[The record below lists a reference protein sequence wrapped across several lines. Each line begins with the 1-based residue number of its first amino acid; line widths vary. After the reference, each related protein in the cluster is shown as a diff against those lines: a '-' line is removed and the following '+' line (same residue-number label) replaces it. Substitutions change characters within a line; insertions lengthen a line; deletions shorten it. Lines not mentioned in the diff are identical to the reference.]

1 MGTSTGTRNFGIR
14 RFTNLVR
21 ESRYRAPAAT
31 ELRLGIAV
39 EPDPGN
45 SDDPQTVR
53 EVAAGGSIDNTLG
66 GAGILG
72 LVGILWYEHDSQT
85 YEGAAAGNLLQDYD
99 TAPAGRMV
107 QVLHGAGAKVW
118 FRNTELDTTEPGLNF
133 PASRAA
139 VTMVT
144 NLGPDGTGDLASDVL
159 LAWDDSVSEFA
170 VTAVAVEAICRTT
183 YVDNDLGVCDAE
195 LLI

>member
-1 MGTSTGTRNFGIR
+1 MGTSTGTRNFGVR
-14 RFTNLVR
+14 RFTNLIR
-21 ESRYRAPAAT
+21 ESRFRAPAAT
-31 ELRLGIAV
+31 ALRLGIAV
-39 EPDPGN
+39 EPDPA
-45 SDDPQTVR
+45 STADPQEVR
-53 EVAAGGSIDNTLG
+53 EVAAGGTIDNTLG

-72 LVGILWYEHDSQT
+72 LVGILWYEHDAQT

-107 QVLHGAGAKVW
+107 QVLRGVGAKVW

-139 VTMVT
+139 VTMVA
-144 NLGPDGTGDLASDVL
+144 NLGADGTGDLGMDVP
-159 LAWDDSVSEFA
+159 LAWDDGNSYYA
-170 VTAVAVEAICRTT
+170 VTAVMAEAICRTT
-183 YVDNDLGVCDAE
+183 YTDNALGVCDAE

>member
-21 ESRYRAPAAT
+21 ESRFRAPAAT
-31 ELRLGIAV
+31 ELKLGIAV
-39 EPDPGN
+39 EPDPG
-45 SDDPQTVR
+45 SSADPQEIR
-53 EVAAGGSIDNTLG
+53 EVAAGGAIDNTLG

-72 LVGILWYEHDSQT
+72 LVGMLWYEHDSQT

-107 QVLHGAGAKVW
+107 QVLRGAGAKVW

-139 VTMVT
+139 VTMVAE
-144 NLGPDGTGDLASDVL
+144 LGAHGAGDLGVDVL
-159 LAWDDSVSEFA
+159 LAWDDANSYYAE
-170 VTAVAVEAICRTT
+170 TAVAAEAICRTT
-183 YVDNDLGVCDAE
+183 YTDNTLGVADAE